1 LLVLRPSDVPE
12 SFRDACLDR
21 LQVPSPDGRFP
32 RGDLPSPRHL
42 ATTKRNAPLPQ
53 ALWPAP
59 PGSVYEIATV
69 KDRSKA
75 LAQPPP
81 QLLRG
86 PPLLAATADGDGD
99 GDADG
104 GGGGGVGI
112 LAVAEHGVWCAL
124 LRPS

>member
-21 LQVPSPDGRFP
+21 LQVPP
-32 RGDLPSPRHL
+32 PSPRHL

-104 GGGGGVGI
+104 GGGGGVGN